1 MDRVVFVL
9 KNIRRAV
16 RWMLILFFVTSI
28 LAVLAYK
35 WLPVKVTPLMLIRCC
50 QQMGRGEKIRLKHH
64 WVDMDKG
71 MVADM
76 PLAVVASE
84 DQRFLT
90 HNGFDFDAI
99 SKAWEERQSGKRK
112 RGASTISQQTA
123 KNVFLWPGGGWF
135 RKGLEAYF
143 TMLIEL
149 MWDKHRIMEVYL
161 NVMETG
167 DGIYGVDAVAW
178 QNFGRGADKLTR
190 ANCAL
195 IAATLPNPLKFSSK
209 NPSRYMLKRQTQIM
223 LQMRNLGK
231 LMWED
236 QCPQT
241 LRSFRRTLKS

>member
-1 MDRVVFVL
+1 MAILRRV
-9 KNIRRAV
+9 R
-16 RWMLILFFVTSI
+16 LILRWAVCLFFAISF
-28 LAVLAYK
+28 LSVLAYR
-35 WLPVKVTPLMLIRCC
+35 WVPVKVTPLMLIRCC
-50 QQMGRGEKIRLKHH
+50 QQMGSGEKIRLKHH
-64 WVDMDKG
+64 WVEMDKS
-71 MVADM
+71 VAPDM
-76 PLAVVASE
+76 ALAVVASE

-99 SKAWEERQSGKRK
+99 SKAWDERQSGKRK

-161 NVMETG
+161 NIIETG

-178 QNFGRGADKLTR
+178 QNFGRGADRLTR

-195 IAATLPNPLKFSSK
+195 IAATLPNPLKYSSK
-209 NPSRYMLKRQTQIM
+209 NPSRYMLRRQTQIL

-231 LMWED
+231 LEWEKD
-236 QCPQT
+236 G
-241 LRSFRRTLKS
+241 R

>member
-1 MDRVVFVL
+1 MVVFYW
-9 KNIRRAV
+9 V
-16 RWMLILFFVTSI
+16 RTFLRWTVGLFFATSI

-35 WLPVKVTPLMLIRCC
+35 WLPVQVTPLMLIRCC

-64 WVDMDKG
+64 WVDMDEG
-71 MVADM
+71 MVSDM

-90 HNGFDFDAI
+90 HNGFDFNAI
-99 SKAWEERQSGKRK
+99 SKALDERRSGKRK

-161 NVMETG
+161 NVIETG

-178 QNFGRGADKLTR
+178 QNFGRGADRLTR

-195 IAATLPNPLKFSSK
+195 IAATLPNPLKYSSK
-209 NPSRYMLKRQTQIM
+209 NPSRYMLRRQTQI
-223 LQMRNLGK
+223 LQQMRNLGK
-231 LMWED
+231 LEWEKD
-236 QCPQT
+236 G
-241 LRSFRRTLKS
+241 R